1 MGIQFPNSIELT
13 LKKIKT
19 KLKFALKMVQITGTY
34 TRVSEEKYEDLLK
47 ALNVGFMLRKAAM
60 ASTPV
65 MTITN
70 DGGNWTMVTKTTMKS
85 VELKFK
91 LGEEFDEETTD
102 GRKCKTTVT
111 MEGDNKLITKQKAV
125 KSGEKDAL
133 AVREFTDDGLTL
145 TITVDNVVSKQVFKR
160 S

>member
-1 MGIQFPNSIELT
+1 
-13 LKKIKT
+13 
-19 KLKFALKMVQITGTY
+19 MVQITGSY

-111 MEGDNKLITKQKAV
+111 MDGNKLVTNQKAQ
-125 KSGEKDAL
+125 GGGKDAL
-133 AVREFTDDGLTL
+133 AVREFSDDGVVM
-145 TITVDNVVSKQVFKR
+145 TITVDGVSCKQVFKR
-160 S
+160 N